1 VHITVVFPKK
11 DRPLSVVDNHFVI
24 KFNAARS
31 VKTNLSASIP
41 PLFLIGVGNK
51 KLLVTTYTII
61 TYGGNSE
68 R

>member
-1 VHITVVFPKK
+1 MHTTAFFPQK
-11 DRPLSVVDNHFVI
+11 DRPLSVVDTHFVI
-24 KFNAARS
+24 KFNAARG
-31 VKTNLSASIP
+31 VKTNLSTSIP
-41 PLFLIGVGNK
+41 PLHLIGVGNK